1 MSAQAGTR
9 NVATRGPR
17 RRARFRRS
25 DLTRYMFVLPATVYL
40 LVFFAYPIVYNIIF
54 SLQDVNIATFISGNA
69 PWVGLANYAKV
80 IQSPTFQAA
89 ARNTAILTVLS
100 LVFQFGVGML
110 LAMYYNRGFPLAGAM
125 RSLMLLPFLLPFIVT
140 GSAFKWLFTDPNGLV
155 NYLFS
160 DIAHIVPPHTA
171 WLADRQLAL
180 PVVILAN
187 IWVGIPFNMI
197 ILHSGLQGI
206 PTEIYEAAAIDGANR
221 WVRFWRIT
229 LPMLRPVIS
238 ILLILGLIY
247 TVQVFDAPYVLTG
260 GGPADASQTFSILS
274 YQLSFGDFSFGQ
286 GAAVGNIMVLITLVL
301 AMGYLAAVR
310 REQSWS

>member
-1 MSAQAGTR
+1 MSTHVGTR
-9 NVATRGPR
+9 NVAMRQSRG
-17 RRARFRRS
+17 RARFRRS

-69 PWVGLANYAKV
+69 PWVGLANYTKV

-187 IWVGIPFNMI
+187 VWVGIPFNMI

-260 GGPADASQTFSILS
+260 GGPANASQTFSILS

>member
-1 MSAQAGTR
+1 MSMQAGAR
-9 NVATRGPR
+9 KVATRQSQG
-17 RRARFRRS
+17 RARLRRS
-25 DLTRYMFVLPATVYL
+25 DVTRYMFVLPATAYL

-69 PWVGLANYAKV
+69 PWVGLANYATALR
-80 IQSPTFQAA
+80 SPTFQAA

-110 LAMYYNRGFPLAGAM
+110 LALYYNRGFPLAGAM

-160 DIAHIVPPHTA
+160 DLVHIVPPHTA

-187 IWVGIPFNMI
+187 VWVGIPFNMI

-206 PTEIYEAAAIDGANR
+206 PAEIYEAAAIDGANR

-301 AMGYLAAVR
+301 ATGYLAAIR

>member
-1 MSAQAGTR
+1 MSMQVGAR
-9 NVATRGPR
+9 KVATRQFQG
-17 RRARFRRS
+17 RARFRRS
-25 DLTRYMFVLPATVYL
+25 DVTRYMFVLPATVYL
-40 LVFFAYPIVYNIIF
+40 LVFFAYPIVYNVIF

-69 PWVGLANYAKV
+69 PWVGLANYATAL
-80 IQSPTFQAA
+80 QSPTFQAA

-110 LAMYYNRGFPLAGAM
+110 LALYYNRGFPLAGAM

-160 DIAHIVPPHTA
+160 DLVHIVPPHTA

-187 IWVGIPFNMI
+187 VWVGIPFNMI

-206 PTEIYEAAAIDGANR
+206 PAEIYEAAAIDGANR

-301 AMGYLAAVR
+301 ATGYLAAIR
-310 REQSWS
+310 REQNWS